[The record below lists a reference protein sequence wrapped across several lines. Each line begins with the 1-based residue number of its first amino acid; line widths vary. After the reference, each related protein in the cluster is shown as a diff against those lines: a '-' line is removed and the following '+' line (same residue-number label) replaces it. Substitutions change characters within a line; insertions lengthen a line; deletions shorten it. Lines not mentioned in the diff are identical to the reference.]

1 MATKYTQG
9 RDTEYAC
16 QRTLAADGYESA
28 RAGGSKGAADII
40 AWCPS
45 AVRFIQCKRYT
56 DRPGAFTKDI
66 GQLMSMVLP
75 PNSSA
80 ELWMK
85 RAGVAGWIE
94 RTLIQHSF
102 TGTMDVS
109 TLDDLGKQERFVQPI
124 NPDQVTALAATLATA
139 AKEQRW
145 KSRSATGSKTAA
157 TTLVTKKPR
166 SSTTS
171 RATATRL
178 ASGTAT
184 PPSAPEAV
192 THA

>member
-28 RAGGSKGAADII
+28 RAGGSKGSADII
-40 AWCPS
+40 AWSPS
-45 AVRFIQCKRYT
+45 SVRFIQCKRYT
-56 DRPGAFTKDI
+56 DRPGAFTKDL
-66 GQLMSMVLP
+66 GQLMSMALP
-75 PNSSA
+75 PNASA

-85 RAGVAGWIE
+85 RAGVAGWVE
-94 RTLIQHSF
+94 RVLVQHTFS
-102 TGTMDVS
+102 GTMDVH

-145 KSRSATGSKTAA
+145 KSRSANGSKTAA
-157 TTLVTKKPR
+157 TGPDKTRPR

-171 RATATRL
+171 PTTTTPD
-178 ASGTAT
+178 ASSTET
-184 PPSAPEAV
+184 PPKEQGVAS
-192 THA
+192 HA